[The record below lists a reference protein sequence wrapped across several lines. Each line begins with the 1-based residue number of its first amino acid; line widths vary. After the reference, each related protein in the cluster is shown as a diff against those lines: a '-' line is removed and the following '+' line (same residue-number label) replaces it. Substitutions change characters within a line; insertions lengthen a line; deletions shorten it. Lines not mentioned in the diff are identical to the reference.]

1 MSAFSLQLSEGFIL
15 ERGGLLEGWGRYSN
29 INMVLIVLV
38 CLPTNLLRW
47 QYFCLFRFFLFK
59 HDILCATPQ
68 KVGIDEQ
75 IGKNPKFMPDA
86 FYRREQ

>member
-1 MSAFSLQLSEGFIL
+1 MVAKILFIQI
-15 ERGGLLEGWGRYSN
+15 Y
-29 INMVLIVLV
+29 
-38 CLPTNLLRW
+38 
-47 QYFCLFRFFLFK
+47 LFK
-59 HDILCATPQ
+59 HKILRETPQ